1 MFTKFTLIF
10 FLLITPSLYAD
21 QVLQL
26 VIARSATL
34 FGENKA
40 QAYLPRAT
48 VIWTEVWATER
59 DWLSVVLDSQQYRA
73 RSADFLSM
81 ADMKRHHAAE
91 NARVGSRLDAAR
103 QDLVGASQQ
112 LWDQRSAYAQLEQA
126 STLQWQYTTW
136 VTPRPTAET
145 PRPEPIAQMQKRDIL
160 ALFELRRLQR
170 AMAKRIAELAATVAA
185 RSKTVESLAAELLQN
200 QERFCLR
207 MQLFEDFLQETPWS
221 PYVASAKSGAP
232 LFNRHKKAVHRLS
245 SGAQVEARILL
256 GSPTRLRIRHKGE
269 IYDAD
274 SRHFYSLRR
283 KHIQRW
289 SRIRTLARRI
299 KRLEADIYQRQG
311 HISDLDQLANQAQQ
325 YGGTTWRYGCSV
337 PHHAPAPGA
346 IIIADTS
353 RLRRIARTW
362 EKSQREITTTI
373 AKLRQQL
380 EDARAESA
388 AARVHMPP
396 DPCSFPKH

>member
-126 STLQWQYTTW
+126 STPP
-136 VTPRPTAET
+136 V
-145 PRPEPIAQMQKRDIL
+145 
-160 ALFELRRLQR
+160 
-170 AMAKRIAELAATVAA
+170 
-185 RSKTVESLAAELLQN
+185 
-200 QERFCLR
+200 
-207 MQLFEDFLQETPWS
+207 
-221 PYVASAKSGAP
+221 
-232 LFNRHKKAVHRLS
+232 AVHH
-245 SGAQVEARILL
+245 L
-256 GSPTRLRIRHKGE
+256 GDAKAHCRDSP
-269 IYDAD
+269 
-274 SRHFYSLRR
+274 
-283 KHIQRW
+283 
-289 SRIRTLARRI
+289 
-299 KRLEADIYQRQG
+299 
-311 HISDLDQLANQAQQ
+311 
-325 YGGTTWRYGCSV
+325 
-337 PHHAPAPGA
+337 P
-346 IIIADTS
+346 
-353 RLRRIARTW
+353 
-362 EKSQREITTTI
+362 
-373 AKLRQQL
+373 
-380 EDARAESA
+380 
-388 AARVHMPP
+388 
-396 DPCSFPKH
+396 